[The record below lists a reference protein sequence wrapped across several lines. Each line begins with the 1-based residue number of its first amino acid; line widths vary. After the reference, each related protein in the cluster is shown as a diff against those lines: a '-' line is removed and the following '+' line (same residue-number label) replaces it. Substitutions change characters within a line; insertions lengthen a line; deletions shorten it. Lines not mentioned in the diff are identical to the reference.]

1 MKIPTTYAEW
11 SVCLDLFD
19 IGTHDDE
26 AIGAMNAGSLSWTG
40 GVAPLFARRISETV
54 DSRLKRI
61 AEGMSRALR
70 LGGDTTTLA
79 RAMLDARQKLATV
92 HRLSTLP
99 AFANELRESLHK
111 QIMQY
116 AQTAQQALEDS
127 AKHDRSGQLASTI
140 RNNSLL
146 HYQATAAAIASAVAV
161 AGESAHAGAPG
172 AFLNNGM
179 SAASPQRR
187 RNILA

>member
-1 MKIPTTYAEW
+1 MKTPVTYADW
-11 SVCLDLFD
+11 SICLDSFEA
-19 IGTHDDE
+19 GTNDDE
-26 AIGAMNAGSLSWTG
+26 AIDAMSDGSLSWTG

-61 AEGMSRALR
+61 ADGMSRALR

-92 HRLSTLP
+92 YRLAALP
-99 AFANELRESLHK
+99 VFADELRESLQK
-111 QIMQY
+111 QVGQY

-127 AKHDRSGQLASTI
+127 AKHDRSGRLASII

-146 HYQATAAAIASAVAV
+146 HYQATAAAATFADDNRALAVGAPSNNGNSA
-161 AGESAHAGAPG
+161 GSAH
-172 AFLNNGM
+172 
-179 SAASPQRR
+179 RR
-187 RNILA
+187 RNILR

>member
-11 SVCLDLFD
+11 SICLDSFD
-19 IGTHDDE
+19 IGTNDDD
-26 AIGAMNAGSLSWTG
+26 AIGAMSAGSLSWTG

-61 AEGMSRALR
+61 ADGMSRALR

-92 HRLSTLP
+92 HRLTALP
-99 AFANELRESLHK
+99 AFADELRESLHK
-111 QIMQY
+111 QLMQY

-146 HYQATAAAIASAVAV
+146 HYQATAAAAASVVEGAR
-161 AGESAHAGAPG
+161 AGALGTPS
-172 AFLNNGM
+172 NNGM